1 MQLYYN
7 LLILVTAY
15 LLGSINTSI
24 IVSKVMIGDDIRNH
38 GSGNA
43 GATNTLRTVGKKGAL
58 LVVLGDIFKTVL
70 AVFIA
75 ELILKDGKQAI
86 YIAGLGVVLG
96 HNYPIFFKFKGGK
109 GIIVSA
115 VVIVAAD
122 PIIGAAVIIISV
134 AVMAITRYVSLGS
147 IVGAVLFLILSLI
160 FHRQSSDFLVFAA
173 ILSLLAIYRHNGNI
187 LRLIRGTENKLS
199 FNKKI

>member
-1 MQLYYN
+1 
-7 LLILVTAY
+7 
-15 LLGSINTSI
+15 
-24 IVSKVMIGDDIRNH
+24 MIGDDIRNH

-160 FHRQSSDFLVFAA
+160 FHRQSSDFSVFAA
-173 ILSLLAIYRHNGNI
+173 ILSLLAIYRHKGNI

-199 FNKKI
+199 FNKKN